1 MDRSEN
7 SPYPLRH
14 LCPKEHISRGGYS
27 RGDIDLSIAL
37 DWDSKLRL
45 PLATMPG
52 RKQQR
57 TFAYN
62 DLHRRAPPALERVLL
77 AMVTTSKKG
86 GSSFS
91 VNYNMTGETN
101 LPTGII
107 DFLGIKK
114 FIKPNLGPISGTSR
128 KALIYWPQPQR
139 LSGPGAV
146 RPY

>member
-1 MDRSEN
+1 
-7 SPYPLRH
+7 
-14 LCPKEHISRGGYS
+14 
-27 RGDIDLSIAL
+27 
-37 DWDSKLRL
+37 
-45 PLATMPG
+45 MPG

-57 TFAYN
+57 TFAFN

-86 GSSFS
+86 ASSFS

-101 LPTGII
+101 LPTSII

-146 RPY
+146 HAY